1 MRILCLCALAGL
13 LLPSA
18 VFAQPGED
26 EVQKL
31 KVEVA
36 KLREENAQL
45 KKELDRLSSP
55 AAKFEQVL
63 WLPTKDDKKGT
74 LYLVIPVT
82 GGGLLKQ
89 MEALRP
95 YAAAALKEAA
105 KAPEKDPRVVF
116 VLRSPL
122 KASPILGSLWD
133 QVTGFSVK
141 DLQRIAAAPPH
152 KRATMFLIPAWTSL
166 RDGVPKEAKP
176 LQ

>member
-1 MRILCLCALAGL
+1 L
-13 LLPSA
+13 LFPSA
-18 VFAQPGED
+18 AFAQPGEG
-26 EVQKL
+26 EVQNLKL
-31 KVEVA
+31 EVA
-36 KLREENAQL
+36 KLHEENAQL
-45 KKELDRLSSP
+45 KKELDRLSP
-55 AAKFEQVL
+55 VANFEQVL
-63 WLPTKDDKKGT
+63 WLQTKDDKKGT
-74 LYLVIPVT
+74 VYLVIPVT

-89 MEALRP
+89 MEALGP

-122 KASPILGSLWD
+122 KASPILGSPWD

-141 DLQRIAAAPPH
+141 DLQRIAAAPPEQ
-152 KRATMFLIPAWTSL
+152 RAAKFLFPAWTSL